1 MNSFESI
8 PKDCELIV
16 HKKVGK
22 LIEKIVNFYE
32 LNLSHERFKAV
43 IFNQD
48 EFQTG
53 LEEKV
58 KNYYDAYLYLLNN
71 HKMPFTTSLIKK
83 FYYLIYEKGM
93 DENIALKL
101 SSTYIFF
108 CNLPRITKAI
118 ELYLYAFDLLEQ
130 ESEYERWM
138 ISLMFLNYVL
148 VKEHIPCIYL
158 MYSDL
163 KKYLEYGNDK
173 EKIRKLL
180 YNVIVNSKFQK
191 KSYYRNLKKLDRN
204 DIQTF
209 ILANEKKLK
218 EDFYLE
224 HIFLY
229 GSFAKNSERLDS
241 DIDFLVI
248 FKEDISYKEKKA
260 KKEAVIEFLTKAFQ
274 RFVDIQEIFTVLSK
288 EIVLEASHTKK
299 LL

>member
-1 MNSFESI
+1 MKPNKKKCEICGYEFDDDADIEELLTKGPSKCPFCI
-8 PKDCELIV
+8 KVLELINIIEQYNLLHFENV
-16 HKKVGK
+16 TNNEIYKKNLYPDNSRRNIFLGNNSSSTLDEFEKYYNFKKRSKIIVD
-22 LIEKIVNFYE
+22 LIE
-32 LNLSHERFKAV
+32 
-43 IFNQD
+43 
-48 EFQTG
+48 
-53 LEEKV
+53 
-58 KNYYDAYLYLLNN
+58 
-71 HKMPFTTSLIKK
+71 
-83 FYYLIYEKGM
+83 
-93 DENIALKL
+93 
-101 SSTYIFF
+101 
-108 CNLPRITKAI
+108 
-118 ELYLYAFDLLEQ
+118 
-130 ESEYERWM
+130 
-138 ISLMFLNYVL
+138 
-148 VKEHIPCIYL
+148 
-158 MYSDL
+158 
-163 KKYLEYGNDK
+163 
-173 EKIRKLL
+173 RKLL